1 MNISIITEPEFRIN
15 KVCINV
21 AVCLDI
27 SVW

>member
-1 MNISIITEPEFRIN
+1 MNINIITEPEFRID

-27 SVW
+27 SIW